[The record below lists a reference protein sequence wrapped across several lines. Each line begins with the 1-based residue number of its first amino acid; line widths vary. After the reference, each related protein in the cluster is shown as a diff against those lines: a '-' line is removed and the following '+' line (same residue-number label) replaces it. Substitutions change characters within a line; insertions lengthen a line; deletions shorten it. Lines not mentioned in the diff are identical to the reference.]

1 MVRCIACRSAA
12 AHRTPATRL
21 HKPLTL
27 SRVAL
32 LTIDTEQGKA
42 FDEHRHHASG
52 SLGPLRGIDGRRR
65 FPRCYP
71 FLRPGG
77 HLHRRLPARSDESA
91 APPGRRAGG
100 AEEGRPVHSR
110 HDAPSAF
117 PAPDGVV
124 VVATMW
130 TVARTYE
137 RAASPPDMD
146 AWQDQLSGSEALV
159 ANASDSGITVT
170 VHVQADS
177 AQQAVLA
184 SSHVDEVVG
193 QKPVG
198 LEALTQDEHDR
209 RARRTNLPELMS
221 AADIAHHLGVTRQR
235 VHQLRTTAQFP
246 HPLAELR
253 VGTVSG
259 TELRSARSHAPG
271 NANPAGPPPGNPPD
285 DPALA
290 VAWVA
295 VRHPAWVAAPK
306 RAGHRIAA
314 DGSTPERPAAQCYD
328 PSQ

>member
-1 MVRCIACRSAA
+1 
-12 AHRTPATRL
+12 
-21 HKPLTL
+21 
-27 SRVAL
+27 
-32 LTIDTEQGKA
+32 
-42 FDEHRHHASG
+42 
-52 SLGPLRGIDGRRR
+52 
-65 FPRCYP
+65 
-71 FLRPGG
+71 
-77 HLHRRLPARSDESA
+77 
-91 APPGRRAGG
+91 
-100 AEEGRPVHSR
+100 
-110 HDAPSAF
+110 
-117 PAPDGVV
+117 
-124 VVATMW
+124 MW

-253 VGTVSG
+253 GGAVWDGAAIRAFARTRQRKPGRPTAAVPDIKVMHILVPREMTQSQVRGLIRAELNHQLRNSG
-259 TELRSARSHAPG
+259 VWAMRFQFREDPLPDSGDNELRRYEVVFGTAPG
-271 NANPAGPPPGNPPD
+271 EIPADKTITDLTGIGPLASNAQTTPTPTTIHQPG
-285 DPALA
+285 
-290 VAWVA
+290 
-295 VRHPAWVAAPK
+295 
-306 RAGHRIAA
+306 G
-314 DGSTPERPAAQCYD
+314 TP
-328 PSQ
+328 S